1 MTSSANDA
9 IELARQVEDLRAQQR
24 ALTGVLRAM
33 ARTEG
38 LQAVLDE
45 VVGAARRLCHG
56 EHAQLYMAEGDL
68 FVIFSESGD
77 LPRAYDYSVQHPHAA
92 DRRTVIGRVALGGV
106 SVQIPD
112 VLADPEYS

>member
-1 MTSSANDA
+1 MRPSANEST
-9 IELARQVEDLRAQQR
+9 ELAREFEDLRAQHR
-24 ALTGVLRAM
+24 ALIGVLRTI

-56 EHAQLYMAEGDL
+56 ERAQLYMAENDL

-77 LPRAYDYSVQHPHAA
+77 LPAAFEYSAQHPHAA
-92 DRRTVIGRVALGGV
+92 DRRTVIGRVALNGA

-112 VLADPEYS
+112 